1 MSRACEREIRLESH
15 GALAC
20 GLPDNKGVGAEGAT
34 VLANALE
41 LNTTVTCFDLS
52 CACVV
57 RACMLP
63 CSVYSAFEIVLRAGC
78 QTTASAIPA
87 RLLSPRP

>member
-1 MSRACEREIRLESH
+1 
-15 GALAC
+15 
-20 GLPDNKGVGAEGAT
+20 

-63 CSVYSAFEIVLRAGC
+63 CSVYSAFEIVPCARGVPDNGIGDTGATAIAKALKVNLTITRLKLWRERRA
-78 QTTASAIPA
+78 
-87 RLLSPRP
+87 REPRH